1 MWVTR
6 SRGAG
11 TTFGRCP
18 VSDTVRTYYGHHIYR
33 ETTYNSAG
41 LRWWAMVNGRT
52 LRADTLAGM
61 RELIRHYR

>member
-1 MWVTR
+1 
-6 SRGAG
+6 
-11 TTFGRCP
+11 